1 MPYGSIAPFDILAR
15 SSPLCQASMAAE
27 SCLGLHITP
36 RVMNQNHPRARI
48 DYLEVLPRPGTV
60 TTAATNKSMW
70 GGSVLATEEKWSSEI
85 SFRGRVFGIVHLSL
99 FL

>member
-1 MPYGSIAPFDILAR
+1 MSRGADATPEAVRPMPYGSIAPFDILAR

-60 TTAATNKSMW
+60 TTAATTVT
-70 GGSVLATEEKWSSEI
+70 GSD
-85 SFRGRVFGIVHLSL
+85 
-99 FL
+99 